1 MKHGLAVAGVSR
13 DSPESARGWAK
24 RLHLPYP
31 LLTDADGEAG
41 RQFGVVRKLG
51 IAGWTIEF
59 FRRSTFLIDFHGNV
73 AAVWGDV
80 KVRGHALEVMEVAD
94 AIGRMRA

>member
-1 MKHGLAVAGVSR
+1 MAGVSR
-13 DSPESARGWAK
+13 DSPESSRGSAK

-31 LLTDADGEAG
+31 LLTDTDGEAG

-51 IAGWTIEF
+51 IGGWTIEF

-80 KVRGHALEVMEVAD
+80 KVRGHALEVLEVAD
-94 AIGRMRA
+94 AIGRIRS